1 MKNNLKTI
9 FAFFCIIILNN
20 CGYAPL
26 LDSKKINFYINDL
39 NVSGDRQLVNLLTNK
54 LEKFKN
60 FNENAKEYNL
70 DISNNYEK
78 VMVNKDRSG
87 NPKNYNVVITTN
99 VNIILKNQTKIEKI
113 FVRKKSFEAQDRK
126 IKEKEM
132 EKKFKKDL
140 AELIG
145 EDIVF
150 FLMSQ

>member
-60 FNENAKEYNL
+60 FNENAKEYNF

-78 VMVNKDRSG
+78 VMVNKDSSG

>member
-9 FAFFCIIILNN
+9 FAFFCIIILSN

-78 VMVNKDRSG
+78 IMVNKDSSG

>member
-78 VMVNKDRSG
+78 VMVNKDSSG

-113 FVRKKSFEAQDRK
+113 FVRKKSFEAQDKK

>member
-1 MKNNLKTI
+1 M
-9 FAFFCIIILNN
+9 
-20 CGYAPL
+20 
-26 LDSKKINFYINDL
+26 
-39 NVSGDRQLVNLLTNK
+39 NLLTNK

-78 VMVNKDRSG
+78 VMVNKDSSG

-113 FVRKKSFEAQDRK
+113 FVRKKSFEAQDKK

>member
-78 VMVNKDRSG
+78 VMVNKDSSG

-113 FVRKKSFEAQDRK
+113 FVRKNHLKHRIEKSKRK
-126 IKEKEM
+126 KWRKNLKRI
-132 EKKFKKDL
+132 
-140 AELIG
+140 
-145 EDIVF
+145 
-150 FLMSQ
+150 

>member
-78 VMVNKDRSG
+78 VMVNKDSSG

>member
-87 NPKNYNVVITTN
+87 NPKNWLLPK
-99 VNIILKNQTKIEKI
+99 LKLRKTKLGQWGEIEPPLMRKLKL
-113 FVRKKSFEAQDRK
+113 RKK
-126 IKEKEM
+126 I
-132 EKKFKKDL
+132 
-140 AELIG
+140 
-145 EDIVF
+145 
-150 FLMSQ
+150 

>member
-78 VMVNKDRSG
+78 VMVNKDSSG

-113 FVRKKSFEAQDRK
+113 FLRKKSFEAQDRK

>member
-60 FNENAKEYNL
+60 FNENAKEYNF
-70 DISNNYEK
+70 DISSNYEK
-78 VMVNKDRSG
+78 IMVNKDSSG

-140 AELIG
+140 ADLIS

>member
-9 FAFFCIIILNN
+9 FAFFCIIILSN

-26 LDSKKINFYINDL
+26 LDTKKINFYINDL

-78 VMVNKDRSG
+78 VMVNKDSSG